1 MRVTAAVCEL
11 VRNKDG
17 QDLVE
22 YALLA
27 SLIAILAIG
36 AVTALGAQIANVF
49 WATIAAS
56 F

>member
-1 MRVTAAVCEL
+1 MRVTTALRGL
-11 VRNKDG
+11 VRNDGG
-17 QDLVE
+17 QDLIE

-27 SLIAILAIG
+27 SLICVVAVG
-36 AVTALGAQIANVF
+36 AVTALGFQVANVF